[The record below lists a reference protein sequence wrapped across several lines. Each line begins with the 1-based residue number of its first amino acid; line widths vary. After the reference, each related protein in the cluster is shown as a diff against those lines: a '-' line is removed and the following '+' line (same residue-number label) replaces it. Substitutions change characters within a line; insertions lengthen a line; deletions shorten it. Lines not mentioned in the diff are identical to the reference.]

1 MADSAPATER
11 PAPPAATPA
20 PPAPAPAAAPTRP
33 ANSRRTLLFGVLT
46 VVVLVL
52 GLGYFVYWFA
62 IGRTHVSTDDAYVN
76 ADSADITPQ
85 VAGQVIKVLAQDTQ
99 PVTKGQIL
107 VQIDPADAKVALDQ
121 AQAELDQAT
130 RKVNGYFANE
140 QALSGQVAVRAADI
154 TRADA
159 QIMSA
164 QSDLDRART
173 ELGRRQRLAQSGAVS
188 GDELTQAENAAHV
201 AEAALAQARAAKI
214 QAQANRGAAL
224 GTQAVNTALIS
235 GAAVAENPEVTAAR
249 SKVAKAQLDYDRTTL
264 RAPFDGVIAKKNV
277 ALGEQ
282 VQVGAPL
289 MQVVPIGRAY
299 VDANFKEVQ
308 LRHVRLGQPVTLTA
322 DIYGSG
328 LKFHGRVAG
337 VAGGTGAAFA
347 LIPAQNATGNWIKI
361 VQRLPVRVSLD
372 PDELK
377 THPLRVGLSMKAVID
392 VSGG

>member
-1 MADSAPATER
+1 MADSAPAPERAPAQATAAPEAR
-11 PAPPAATPA
+11 PAPP
-20 PPAPAPAAAPTRP
+20 PPSNR
-33 ANSRRTLLFGVLT
+33 RRTLLFGALT
-46 VVVLVL
+46 VVIVVL
-52 GLGYFVYWFA
+52 GLGYIVYWFA

-76 ADSADITPQ
+76 TDSAEITPQ

-99 PVTKGQIL
+99 PVKQGQIL

-140 QALSGQVAVRAADI
+140 QALTGQVAVRAADI
-154 TRADA
+154 TKADA

-188 GDELTQAENAAHV
+188 GDELTQAENQAHV

-214 QAQANRGAAL
+214 QAEANRGAAI

-235 GAAVAENPEVTAAR
+235 GAPVAENPEVTAAR
-249 SKVAKAQLDYDRTTL
+249 AKLAKAQLDFDRTTL
-264 RAPFDGVIAKKNV
+264 RAPFDGVVAKKNV

-282 VQVGAPL
+282 VQVGEPL
-289 MQVVPIGRAY
+289 MEVVPINRAY

-308 LRHVRLGQPVTLTA
+308 LRRVRLGQPVTLTA

-328 LKFHGRVAG
+328 VKFHGHVAG
-337 VAGGTGAAFA
+337 LAGGTGAAFA

-361 VQRLPVRVSLD
+361 VQRLPVRVNLD
-372 PDELK
+372 PGELK
-377 THPLRVGLSMKAVID
+377 AHPLQVGLSMKADID
-392 VSGG
+392 VSGR

>member
-1 MADSAPATER
+1 M
-11 PAPPAATPA
+11 
-20 PPAPAPAAAPTRP
+20 
-33 ANSRRTLLFGVLT
+33 
-46 VVVLVL
+46 
-52 GLGYFVYWFA
+52 
-62 IGRTHVSTDDAYVN
+62 
-76 ADSADITPQ
+76 
-85 VAGQVIKVLAQDTQ
+85 AGQVIKVLAQDTQ
-99 PVTKGQIL
+99 PVKQGQML

-154 TRADA
+154 TKADA

-188 GDELTQAENAAHV
+188 GDELTQAENQERG
-201 AEAALAQARAAKI
+201 AEAALTQARAAKT
-214 QAQANRGAAL
+214 QAEANRGAAI

-235 GAAVAENPEVTAAR
+235 GAPVAENPEVAAAR
-249 SKVAKAQLDYDRTTL
+249 AKVAKAQLDFDRTTL
-264 RAPFDGVIAKKNV
+264 RAPFDGVVAKKNV

-289 MQVVPIGRAY
+289 MQVVPINRAY

-308 LRHVRLGQPVTLTA
+308 LRHVRLGQPVILTA
-322 DIYGSG
+322 DLYGG
-328 LKFHGRVAG
+328 HVKFHGRVAG

-372 PDELK
+372 PKELQA
-377 THPLRVGLSMKAVID
+377 HPLRVGLSMKAVID

>member
-1 MADSAPATER
+1 MADSAPAPER
-11 PAPPAATPA
+11 APTV
-20 PPAPAPAAAPTRP
+20 AAAPESKP
-33 ANSRRTLLFGVLT
+33 ARRASNRRALLFGLLT
-46 VVVLVL
+46 VVIVVL
-52 GLGYFVYWFA
+52 GLGYIAYWFA
-62 IGRTHVSTDDAYVN
+62 VGRNHVSTDDAYVN

-99 PVTKGQIL
+99 PVKQGQML

-154 TRADA
+154 TKADA

-188 GDELTQAENAAHV
+188 GDELTQAENQERG
-201 AEAALAQARAAKI
+201 AEAALTQARAAKT
-214 QAQANRGAAL
+214 QAEANRGAAI

-235 GAAVAENPEVTAAR
+235 GAPVAENPEVAAAR
-249 SKVAKAQLDYDRTTL
+249 AKVAKAQLDFDRTTL
-264 RAPFDGVIAKKNV
+264 RAPFDGVVAKKNV

-289 MQVVPIGRAY
+289 MQVVPINRAY

-308 LRHVRLGQPVTLTA
+308 LRHVRLGQPVILTA
-322 DIYGSG
+322 DLYGG
-328 LKFHGRVAG
+328 HVKFHGRVAG

-372 PDELK
+372 PKELEA
-377 THPLRVGLSMKAVID
+377 HPLRVGLSMKAVID

>member
-1 MADSAPATER
+1 MADSAPAPER
-11 PAPPAATPA
+11 APTQAA
-20 PPAPAPAAAPTRP
+20 APAAAAETKPARP
-33 ANSRRTLLFGVLT
+33 ANNRRTLLFGVLT

-76 ADSADITPQ
+76 ADTAEITPQ
-85 VAGQVIKVLAQDTQ
+85 VAGQVDRVLVADTE
-99 PVTKGQIL
+99 PVKQGQVL

-130 RKVNGYFANE
+130 RKVRGYYANE

-154 TRADA
+154 TKADA

-188 GDELTQAENAAHV
+188 GDELTQAENQERG
-201 AEAALAQARAAKI
+201 AEAALTEARAAKT
-214 QAQANRGAAL
+214 QAEANRGAAL

-235 GAAVAENPEVTAAR
+235 GAAPGENPEIAAAR
-249 SKVAKAQLDYDRTTL
+249 AKVDQAQLDYDRTTL

-277 ALGEQ
+277 ALGER
-282 VQVGAPL
+282 VQVGATL
-289 MQVVPIGRAY
+289 MEVVPINRAY

-308 LRHVRLGQPVTLTA
+308 LRHVRLGQPVILTA
-322 DIYGSG
+322 DLYGG
-328 LKFHGRVAG
+328 HVKFHGRVAG

-372 PDELK
+372 PEELK

>member
-11 PAPPAATPA
+11 APPPAATSAPA
-20 PPAPAPAAAPTRP
+20 EAPAAPPTRP
-33 ANSRRTLLFGVLT
+33 ANGRRTLPFGVLT

-52 GLGYFVYWFA
+52 GLGYIAYWFA
-62 IGRTHVSTDDAYVN
+62 VGRNHVSTDDAYVN

-99 PVTKGQIL
+99 PVKQGQML

-154 TRADA
+154 TKADA

-188 GDELTQAENAAHV
+188 GDELTQAENQERG
-201 AEAALAQARAAKI
+201 AEAALTQARAAKT
-214 QAQANRGAAL
+214 QAEANRGAAI

-235 GAAVAENPEVTAAR
+235 GAAPGENPEVAAAR
-249 SKVAKAQLDYDRTTL
+249 AKVDAAQLDFDRTTL
-264 RAPFDGVIAKKNV
+264 RAPFDGVVAKKTV
-277 ALGEQ
+277 ALGER
-282 VQVGAPL
+282 VQVGSTL
-289 MQVVPIGRAY
+289 MEVVPINRAY

-308 LRHVRLGQPVTLTA
+308 LRHVRLGQPVILTA
-322 DIYGSG
+322 DLYGG
-328 LKFHGRVAG
+328 HVKFHGRVAG

-361 VQRLPVRVSLD
+361 VQRLPVAFWAGISA
-372 PDELK
+372 K
-377 THPLRVGLSMKAVID
+377 
-392 VSGG
+392 